1 VTAAPA
7 HTRQP
12 ILTALPLAITAL
24 VLFAVAI
31 GLFHE
36 ALATSGQPVNAV
48 VWGSL
53 ALASYAAGLLCLVG
67 ASHGSGLGLADWK
80 LGSWILLWDC
90 AAFGIS
96 SVTWSQSQTG
106 TAAEIAISSV
116 LRALSLVA
124 VALSGWMLGYLVGPG
139 RPARRTSARA
149 LKALR
154 VRFGDE
160 VRSPAAPWTLYAI
173 GIAARLATVATTG
186 TFGYIG
192 DPSSAVGTASG
203 YGQLLSLLSLFAPL
217 AVCAAALQV
226 YREHVPFARITLAIL
241 FLAELIFGALAG
253 GKQSFVIAILAVA
266 IPISAARGRLPR
278 AAVIA
283 SILIFLVIVIPFNQ
297 AYRGAARGGSAALA
311 PSAAVHAA
319 PEILR
324 QTLLDQNITQVVP
337 NSTIYLLQRIREI
350 DSVAIIMQRTGSQIP
365 FSSPEFL
372 IEAPVAD
379 IVPRAIWPSKPILT
393 TGYQFSQ
400 QYYDIPST
408 TYTSSAI
415 TPIGDLYR
423 HGGWIPLIAGMFLLG
438 CGVRLL
444 DDILDIRVSPQSI
457 FLILLISPALIKEE
471 SDWVTLL
478 AALPATVLIWL
489 LAVSLTFRRRMA

>member
-1 VTAAPA
+1 VSAAPA
-7 HTRQP
+7 DIRQP
-12 ILTALPLAITAL
+12 VLTALPLAITAL

-31 GLFHE
+31 SLFYE
-36 ALATSGQPVNAV
+36 ALATSDWPTNAV
-48 VWGSL
+48 VWGGL
-53 ALASYAAGLLCLVG
+53 ALGSYAAGLLCLVG
-67 ASHGSGLGLADWK
+67 ASHGARLGLADWK
-80 LGSWILLWDC
+80 LGSWILLWYC

-106 TAAEIAISSV
+106 TAAEIATSSV

-124 VALSGWMLGYLVGPG
+124 VGVSGWMLGYLVGPG
-139 RPARRTSARA
+139 RPARRMSARA
-149 LKALR
+149 LSALR
-154 VRFGDE
+154 MRFGDE
-160 VRSPAAPWTLYAI
+160 VRGLAAPWILYAV
-173 GIAARLATVATTG
+173 GIAARLASEATTG
-186 TFGYIG
+186 TLGYIG
-192 DPSSAVGTASG
+192 NPSSAVGSASG

-226 YREHVPFARITLAIL
+226 YREQVPFARITLAIL
-241 FLAELIFGALAG
+241 FLAELVFGGLAG
-253 GKQSFVIAILAVA
+253 GKQNFVIAILAVA
-266 IPISAARGRLPR
+266 IPMSAARRRLPKM
-278 AAVIA
+278 AVIA

-297 AYRGAARGGSAALA
+297 AYRGAARGGSTTLV
-311 PSAAVHAA
+311 PSAAVHDA
-319 PEILR
+319 PAILR
-324 QTLLDQNITQVVP
+324 QTLLDQNIAEVVP
-337 NSTIYLLQRIREI
+337 NSTIYLLKRIREI

-365 FSSPEFL
+365 FSNPEVL
-372 IEAPVAD
+372 VEAPIAD
-379 IVPRAIWPSKPILT
+379 IVPRAIWPSKPILA

-423 HGGWIPLIAGMFLLG
+423 HGGWIPVIAGMFLLG

-444 DDILDIRVSPQSI
+444 DDVLDIRVSPQSI

-489 LAVSLTFRRRMA
+489 LAVSLTFRRRTA